1 MLAPEV
7 RVALQL
13 DGKQVGPRIEP
24 DDELAPLPLD
34 LLGEPVGEVGRRHG
48 TVGVDVLRHLG
59 P

>member
-34 LLGEPVGEVGRRHG
+34 LLGEPVGEVGRRH
-48 TVGVDVLRHLG
+48 
-59 P
+59 